1 MSDYFSYFNFIM
13 SIITGVISGLIATE
27 IYYLLGRKNR
37 FIDDKQTYVHYV
49 LLVKEALTEAYLEK
63 NISVLQIILEDQ
75 PILKNIYK
83 RSLKRKFGKHENN
96 DAKSILSDIENCLR
110 ELSNDV
116 RANTLFKKNEIQY
129 QRKLSLPMKKLLS
142 LKY

>member
-27 IYYLLGRKNR
+27 IYYLFGRKNR

-63 NISVLQIILEDQ
+63 NTTALQIILEEQ
-75 PILKNIYK
+75 PRLKSIYK
-83 RSLKRKFGKHENN
+83 RSLKRKFNKHQN
-96 DAKSILSDIENCLR
+96 DDVQSILTDIGNCLR
-110 ELSNDV
+110 ELSSDI
-116 RANTLFKKNEIQY
+116 RENTLFQKNEVQY
-129 QRKLSLPMKKLLS
+129 QRKLSVPMKNLLS